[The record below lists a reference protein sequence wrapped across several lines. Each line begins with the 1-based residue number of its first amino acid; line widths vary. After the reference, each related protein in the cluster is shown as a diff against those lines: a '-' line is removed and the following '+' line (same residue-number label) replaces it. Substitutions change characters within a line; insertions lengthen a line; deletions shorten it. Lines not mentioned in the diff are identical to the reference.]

1 MAEYLDCGSLLT
13 SLSDFVDGELNPEI
27 CQRIEEHLNECENCR
42 IVINTLRKTIDLYH
56 HSEDASTLPSE
67 VRQRLFLRLHLE
79 EFLNP
84 PGGEM

>member
-1 MAEYLDCGSLLT
+1 MAEHLDCGHLIT
-13 SLSDFVDGELNPEI
+13 SLSDFVDGELDPEI
-27 CQRIEEHLNECENCR
+27 CQRIEEHLNQCENCR

-56 HSEDASTLPSE
+56 HSGDSSALPGD

-84 PGGEM
+84 PPGQV